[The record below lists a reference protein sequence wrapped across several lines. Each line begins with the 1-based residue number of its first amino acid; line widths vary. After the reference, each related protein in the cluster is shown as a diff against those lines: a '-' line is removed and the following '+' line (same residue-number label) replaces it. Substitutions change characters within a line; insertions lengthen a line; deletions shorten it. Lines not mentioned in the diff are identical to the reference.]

1 LGGGDNAFENYLF
14 VRGRGARQVTI
25 FARSLKARADFLR
38 QVPAE
43 DIWIGNYAVD
53 AKRRRVNGKRFDK
66 LIVLYGWEA
75 HLPYMAE
82 IPVALNERGFVMTGT
97 DCETSQRDV
106 FAIGEVAQRAHPC
119 CITSM
124 ADGVAA
130 AKAIQE
136 RLEQGALA
144 RFVSM
149 TKRAAGM
156 AAFPSISR
164 RRIGPQLLETLWR
177 QIKHTNPRLQAAF
190 AVFFGLSFR
199 VKSFLLRLA
208 LFR

>member
-1 LGGGDNAFENYLF
+1 
-14 VRGRGARQVTI
+14 
-25 FARSLKARADFLR
+25 
-38 QVPAE
+38 
-43 DIWIGNYAVD
+43 
-53 AKRRRVNGKRFDK
+53 VNGKRFDK

-82 IPVALNERGFVMTGT
+82 IPMALNERGFVMTGS

-106 FAIGEVAQRAHPC
+106 FAIGEVAQRGHPC

-124 ADGVAA
+124 ADGVLA

-136 RLEQGALA
+136 RLEEGTLA

-156 AAFPSISR
+156 AASLSNRVMAAGAGGSGGPGGVGGGVGCGTRSWGQTFP
-164 RRIGPQLLETLWR
+164 
-177 QIKHTNPRLQAAF
+177 
-190 AVFFGLSFR
+190 
-199 VKSFLLRLA
+199 
-208 LFR
+208 